1 MNASQ
6 LAARLRATNTEFERL
21 IMQLSIAQ
29 MNIPGAV
36 GVWSVKDVLAH
47 IAFWQSYIAKVV
59 QAAKRGEEPQLYADD
74 ETEHF
79 NASATKQY
87 YLTPLGGVLARL
99 HTARE
104 DLLEAIA
111 DLTDE
116 QLNQVDYF
124 PWNNGRTLLDRIAGS
139 SFRHDQEHIEQIR
152 QWMRDV
158 LKIEN

>member
-6 LAARLRATNTEFERL
+6 LAARIQATNAELERL
-21 IMQLSIAQ
+21 IMQLSVAQ

-47 IAFWQSYIAKVV
+47 IAFWQNYIAKVV
-59 QAAKRGEEPQLYADD
+59 RAAKRGEEPQLYADD
-74 ETEHF
+74 QTERY
-79 NASATKQY
+79 NASVTKQY
-87 YLTPLGGVLARL
+87 YLASLGGVLARL

-111 DLTDE
+111 DLSDE

-124 PWNNGRTLLDRIAGS
+124 PWSNGRSLLEHITAS
-139 SFRHDQEHIEQIR
+139 SFGHDQEHIQQIR
-152 QWMRDV
+152 QWMNDV
-158 LKIEN
+158 LEIAS